1 MAMKSVI
8 SMRMVSKLNSAP
20 TGACIQPLA
29 IRIHSADR
37 LVPMAINVVTSKCC
51 GLLRRS
57 QPKKNRPIM
66 VDSRKKAI
74 SPSIASGAPKM
85 SPT

>member
-1 MAMKSVI
+1 
-8 SMRMVSKLNSAP
+8 MRMVSGLNTAP
-20 TGACIQPLA
+20 VGFCIQPLA

-37 LVPMAINVVTSKCC
+37 LVPSAISQVTVRCC
-51 GLLRRS
+51 TRESRL
-57 QPKKNRPIM
+57 QPKKNRPM
-66 VDSRKKAI
+66 KVASRKNAI

>member
-1 MAMKSVI
+1 
-8 SMRMVSKLNSAP
+8 MRMVSELKRAP
-20 TGACIQPLA
+20 TGFCIQPLA

-37 LVPMAINVVTSKCC
+37 LVPSATSQVTTRWPHFDS
-51 GLLRRS
+51 RS
-57 QPKKNRPIM
+57 QPKKNRPTK
-66 VDSRKKAI
+66 VASRKKAI

>member
-1 MAMKSVI
+1 
-8 SMRMVSKLNSAP
+8 MRIVNGLNAEP
-20 TGACIQPLA
+20 TGFCIQPLA

-37 LVPMAINVVTSKCC
+37 LEPIATAHVTIRCPTLGS
-51 GLLRRS
+51 LS
-57 QPKKNRPIM
+57 QPKKNSPTK
-66 VDSRKKAI
+66 VASRKNAI